1 MLKNK
6 SILRF
11 PTFVI
16 ISGMGGF
23 LLSLTGLSI
32 GWMIGTLVTATLLS
46 MFFPKLLQVPE
57 SRNYNGL
64 PKIWLYIGQ
73 IILGIELGR
82 KVNRTVLITF
92 QENWLI
98 IGIMLFLSIAFAM
111 LSGVLLWKFTNLDM
125 MSSLFAT
132 APGGLSAMPSI
143 AEEIGANTGV
153 VSIVQTIRIFLVV
166 LTIPIILSLGFSQ
179 AADPVTHHTASLASS
194 FGSEQLLWTGLF
206 LFIAWIGGSIGKYLK
221 FPAPWLLGSMIAVAT
236 VKSVGSIASGNDLNF
251 WWPSV
256 LMIVSQVFIGAS
268 IGSRFHKKMFDG
280 IKRIFVVSLI
290 GTIGLIF
297 SMFICSYIVSLL
309 TGLPFITAAL
319 AFAPGGIAEMTTTAI
334 VLDADS
340 TFVLAVQVLRIIAI
354 CLILPPFFRL
364 INNRKVKKDIAA

>member
-179 AADPVTHHTASLASS
+179 ATDPVTHHTASLASS